1 MRILI
6 TEGTGFVGSILIEAW
21 HDCGHEV
28 TVFGRSIKKE
38 RRLPNRATVIEVDAT
53 RPGPWWSTATN

>member
-6 TEGTGFVGSILIEAW
+6 TGGTGFVGSILIEAW
-21 HDCGHEV
+21 HEYGHEV

-38 RRLPNRATVIEVDAT
+38 RRLPNRATMIEVDAT
-53 RPGPWWSTATN
+53 RPGPW